1 MIGII
6 KGDKHSYNDF
16 GLTVR
21 DVTTEI
27 KKKNKILVKVP
38 FMNGSYDFSSLYGGQ
53 TYEEEVRTYEFN
65 LVARDKYDLEVQK
78 IKISDWL
85 LDGQQV
91 EIYDDLLVGYH
102 RLAECV
108 DLSFE
113 ENHNYAKVVA
123 NFRAYPFK
131 IRNVCEGD
139 DIWDTFNFELE
150 VAQDVKF
157 NVESFK
163 NIVLINS
170 GTNVVT
176 PTIICTEQ
184 MVVKSGNKN
193 FIFPKG
199 TSKDYRF
206 NLKKGENFI
215 EIKGTGIIEFKF
227 RKEVL

>member
-6 KGDKHSYNDF
+6 KNGQHSYNDF

-21 DVTTEI
+21 DVTTET

-53 TYEEEVRTYEFN
+53 TYEEEMRTYEFN
-65 LVARDKYDLEVQK
+65 LIARDKYDLEIQK

-91 EIYDDLLVGYH
+91 KIHDDLIVGYH

-113 ENHNYAKVVA
+113 EKQNYAKVIA

-131 IRNVCEGD
+131 IKDNHEGD
-139 DIWDTFNFELE
+139 DTWDTFNFELD
-150 VAQDVKF
+150 DVQETKF
-157 NVESFK
+157 IVESFK
-163 NIVLINS
+163 NVVLINGGS
-170 GTNVVT
+170 NVVT
-176 PTIICTEQ
+176 PTIICTEE
-184 MVVKSGNKN
+184 MDVKLGNKN
-193 FIFPKG
+193 FIFPPG
-199 TSKDYRF
+199 VSKDYRF
-206 NLKKGENFI
+206 ILKKGENHI
-215 EIKGTGIIEFKF
+215 EITGTGTIEFKF
-227 RKEVL
+227 KKEVL